1 MQTCRE
7 NISFKELGK
16 EIMNFI
22 NLSFKK
28 LEKIQEKRIVYYIQN
43 ISLKVIMRR
52 EEDMYFLNVV
62 FKLTKNDKTTFEKV
76 MINISFNK
84 ETYYDKES
92 SISSKVSE
100 IVQSF
105 KEAQTDDDQIVYFD
119 KYDIDLSNRT
129 YSYHIDDYVAY
140 RDIEM
145 MDDGFI
151 ACICD
156 YLTKETKDAKYEMVY
171 EFENVVGEN
180 ERLSIQVNI
189 SGIMEDGERK
199 IAYIMLIPHPIDNI
213 NYELP
218 YSMHYL
224 LIKNSIAYCL
234 ILHDVEG
241 AKRRF
246 LSDDKVDI
254 DIFYDMISSFLDGIT
269 TCLVLPLLE
278 KCLNK
283 ITDQEQ
289 LKLKVSREE

>member
-1 MQTCRE
+1 METCRE
-7 NISFKELGK
+7 HIFFKELDK

-62 FKLTKNDKTTFEKV
+62 FKLTRNDKTTFEKV

-92 SISSKVSE
+92 SISDKVTE
-100 IVQSF
+100 IVRSL
-105 KEAQTDDDQIVYFD
+105 KEAQTDDNQIVYFD
-119 KYDIDLSNRT
+119 KCDINLVNRT

-140 RDIEM
+140 RDIDM
-145 MDDGFI
+145 MDDGFM

-156 YLTKETKDAKYEMVY
+156 YLTKETKDAKYEMAY

-180 ERLSIQVNI
+180 ERFGIQVNI
-189 SGIMEDGERK
+189 SGIMEDGKRK

-218 YSMHYL
+218 CSMHYL

-234 ILHDVEG
+234 ILHDVEEN
-241 AKRRF
+241 KRRF

-254 DIFYDMISSFLDGIT
+254 DIFYDMISSFLNGIT
-269 TCLVLPLLE
+269 TSLVLPLLE

-289 LKLKVSREE
+289 FKLKVSREE

>member
-1 MQTCRE
+1 METCRE
-7 NISFKELGK
+7 HIFFKELDK

-28 LEKIQEKRIVYYIQN
+28 LGKAHEKRVVFYLQN

-52 EEDMYFLNVV
+52 EEDIYFLNVI
-62 FKLTKNDKTTFEKV
+62 FKLTRSDKTTFEKV

-92 SISSKVSE
+92 SISDKVTE
-100 IVQSF
+100 IVRSL
-105 KEAQTDDDQIVYFD
+105 KEAQTDNNQIVYFN
-119 KYDIDLSNRT
+119 KCDINLVNRT
-129 YSYHIDDYVAY
+129 YSYYIDDYVAY
-140 RDIEM
+140 RDIDM
-145 MDDGFI
+145 MDDGFV

-156 YLTKETKDAKYEMVY
+156 YLTQETKDAKYEMVY

-180 ERLSIQVNI
+180 ERFGVQVNI

-218 YSMHYL
+218 CSMHYL

-246 LSDDKVDI
+246 LSDDRVDI